1 MLRWQ
6 AWQPEV
12 DPEFLATPMQARQYT
27 MMVSKPCR
35 ASALGRLAQQWES
48 SEGVKVPESRHKF
61 LYERLGDHDFQLLVN
76 ALLTSR
82 FNDFVPL
89 PLRQPDGGRDGV
101 VRDAPAKVLVYQ
113 VKWSVDGKH
122 KDPVGWLDATVRKET
137 DNLRRLA
144 TEGGRRYALVT
155 NVPSTGRA
163 RTGTFDRLNSKL
175 DAHAKKFGFDQM
187 TCLWREA
194 VDGMVDGAPTE
205 IKWQYAEMLAGWDL
219 VRYLISE
226 EAAVRKDHG
235 LRALVRKVAAT
246 QWDDDER
253 VKFSQVDIDREK
265 VADLFIDVGA
275 DRLRTN
281 GPRGGDG
288 LSLEA
293 VGGAAAHLLRTGDKC
308 TLVRGAPGQGKSTLS
323 QYVSQAHRSA
333 FVPSRQRSADLP
345 DIKHPLFPLRFDLSD
360 YARWLSGVDVWDG
373 DSETSKK
380 SRRRSAPQST
390 IECFLAELMT
400 HASGGI
406 PVAAEDVQDIF
417 ERVPSMVVLD
427 GLDEV
432 GLSKTRKKVVE
443 AINQFCHR
451 SNTYPTVP
459 KVIVTTRPST
469 NELPEP
475 SADLFEVLVLNPL
488 DPRQRDEYLRK
499 WCSVRGIHGSEGRAL
514 RKNFKAKSAEPYI
527 GELAGNPMQLTIL
540 LDLLHKHG
548 EATPTQRTELYDSYV
563 ELLLAREAN
572 KHPESVRKHQKQLRE
587 IVPFLGWYLQS
598 RSEEASVNARMSVAD
613 LKAAIRHFQYTY
625 GKPES
630 VVDDMFEA
638 TSDRLWA
645 LTSKHEGTFEFEVLS
660 LREYFAARFLY
671 RYAGEDIR
679 GFDRNTVFREL
690 LRRPYWLNTAR
701 FYGGNAEGGDVY
713 VLAEGIRDEIIEE
726 GPPPSLV
733 AAWTLLTDGV
743 FASRPRQARNV
754 LSSLCTEQN
763 IDVLLDALGRREV
776 VPLPELPQLPASDGP
791 DPTWIRLTEQISADP
806 ANPANPRRV
815 QALRELLNQ
824 RAEFTKWWTQH
835 MRSAVNGPGEYAWL
849 EMAAQCEGAAGLMLD
864 LDGVDLSRQ
873 LAAQLVLDTGLIP
886 PSGSKFEADL
896 IQSVFDGLC
905 PNVNSIRSVPAQ
917 IAVAFGT
924 ESFFTTSSAGFPED
938 DDARRR
944 RRDAIASLRRSSS
957 PLADV
962 AALRRFRT
970 GEKGS
975 TFPWSNTATGLFEQV
990 GHCWLASQIAIIGA
1004 ASPLGLGVAR
1014 RPETAPFGPNSHP
1027 ATLLAETRANAADQQ
1042 WWRNQL
1048 EYIHKASGETST
1060 ETTMDSDLAR
1070 AEWALA
1076 LWCVAPGSV
1085 ISSLFTEWQS
1095 VFVELPEIRRR
1106 GVMDTALRISAH
1118 RWLDPLPAAADPS
1131 NEATGALLYAR
1142 GPQRARSSPPSTFMQ
1157 KPPHRVPPP
1166 VLTVARSE
1174 KWLKVD
1180 TVGAYW

>member
-1 MLRWQ
+1 M
-6 AWQPEV
+6 AG
-12 DPEFLATPMQARQYT
+12 ATIGSP
-27 MMVSKPCR
+27 
-35 ASALGRLAQQWES
+35 
-48 SEGVKVPESRHKF
+48 SEGVRLPESRHKF

-76 ALLTSR
+76 ALLTAR
-82 FNDFVPL
+82 FKDFVPL
-89 PLRQPDGGRDGV
+89 PLRQSDGGRDGV
-101 VRDAPAKVLVYQ
+101 LRSAPAKMLVYQ

-122 KDPVGWLDATVRKET
+122 KDPVRWLDATVLGEE

-144 TEGGRRYALVT
+144 TEGVRRYALVT
-155 NVPSTGRA
+155 NVPSTGKA
-163 RTGTFDRLNSKL
+163 ETGTFDRLNSKL
-175 DAHAKKFGFDQM
+175 DAHAKKFGFDEM
-187 TCLWREA
+187 TCFWREA

-219 VRYLISE
+219 IRYLISE
-226 EAAVRKDHG
+226 DAAGRKDRG
-235 LRALVRKVAAT
+235 LRALVRNVAAT

-275 DRLRTN
+275 DRLRAKN
-281 GPRGGDG
+281 PRGGDE

-293 VGGAAAHLLRTGDKC
+293 VGGAAAHLLRTTDKY

-323 QYVSQAHRSA
+323 QYVSQVHRSA
-333 FVPSRQRSADLP
+333 FIPSRQRPADLP
-345 DIKHPLFPLRFDLSD
+345 EVKNPLFPLRFDLSD

-373 DSETSKK
+373 DAETSKK
-380 SRRRSAPQST
+380 PTKRPAPQST

-406 PVAAEDVQDIF
+406 PVAAKDVQDIF

-432 GLSKTRKKVVE
+432 GRPKTREKIVD
-443 AINQFCHR
+443 AINQFCRR
-451 SNTYPTVP
+451 SNAYPTVI

-475 SADLFEVLVLNPL
+475 STDLFEVLVLNPL
-488 DPRQRDEYLRK
+488 DPKQRDEYLRK
-499 WCSVRGIHGSEGRAL
+499 WCAVRGIHGSEGRDL

-563 ELLLAREAN
+563 DLLLAREAN

-630 VVDDMFEA
+630 VVDEMFEA

-645 LTSKHEGTFEFEVLS
+645 LTSKDEGTFEFEVLS

-713 VLAEGIRDEIIEE
+713 VLAEGIHDEIIEN
-726 GPPPSLV
+726 GAPPSLV

-754 LSSLCTEQN
+754 LSGLCTEQN
-763 IDVLLDALGRREV
+763 INVLLDALGRREI

-791 DPTWIRLTEQISADP
+791 DPTWIRLTEQITVDP
-806 ANPANPRRV
+806 ASPETPRRV
-815 QALRELLNQ
+815 RVLRELLNQ
-824 RAEFTKWWTQH
+824 RAEFAKWWAQH
-835 MRSAVNGPGEYAWL
+835 MQAAVDGLGEDAWL
-849 EMAAQCEGAAGLMLD
+849 EMAARCEGVAGLILD
-864 LDGVDLSRQ
+864 LDGIDLSRP
-873 LAAQLVLDTGLIP
+873 LV
-886 PSGSKFEADL
+886 A
-896 IQSVFDGLC
+896 
-905 PNVNSIRSVPAQ
+905 
-917 IAVAFGT
+917 
-924 ESFFTTSSAGFPED
+924 
-938 DDARRR
+938 
-944 RRDAIASLRRSSS
+944 
-957 PLADV
+957 
-962 AALRRFRT
+962 
-970 GEKGS
+970 
-975 TFPWSNTATGLFEQV
+975 
-990 GHCWLASQIAIIGA
+990 
-1004 ASPLGLGVAR
+1004 
-1014 RPETAPFGPNSHP
+1014 
-1027 ATLLAETRANAADQQ
+1027 
-1042 WWRNQL
+1042 
-1048 EYIHKASGETST
+1048 
-1060 ETTMDSDLAR
+1060 
-1070 AEWALA
+1070 
-1076 LWCVAPGSV
+1076 
-1085 ISSLFTEWQS
+1085 
-1095 VFVELPEIRRR
+1095 
-1106 GVMDTALRISAH
+1106 
-1118 RWLDPLPAAADPS
+1118 
-1131 NEATGALLYAR
+1131 
-1142 GPQRARSSPPSTFMQ
+1142 
-1157 KPPHRVPPP
+1157 
-1166 VLTVARSE
+1166 
-1174 KWLKVD
+1174 
-1180 TVGAYW
+1180 